1 MIWRLGALAV
11 AGVVALPLL
20 GIASSLLSWQ
30 GELWR
35 HIAET
40 QLSDIV
46 GNTVILLV
54 GVGLG
59 TTVIGTGTAW
69 LVTMCRF
76 PGSRMLQWALLLPL
90 VMPTYIIG
98 YA

>member
-20 GIASSLLSWQ
+20 GVASSLLSSQ

-46 GNTVILLV
+46 GNTLVLLV
-54 GVGLG
+54 GDANCGEHSNDQQE
-59 TTVIGTGTAW
+59 
-69 LVTMCRF
+69 
-76 PGSRMLQWALLLPL
+76 GSEGHP
-90 VMPTYIIG
+90 
-98 YA
+98 